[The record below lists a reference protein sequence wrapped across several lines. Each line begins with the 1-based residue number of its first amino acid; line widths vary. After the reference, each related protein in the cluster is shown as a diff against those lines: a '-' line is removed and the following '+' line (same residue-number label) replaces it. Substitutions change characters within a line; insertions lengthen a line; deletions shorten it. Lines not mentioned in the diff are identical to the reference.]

1 MWKWLE
7 MNPPKHE
14 GFATW
19 TQSRVKYQT
28 QTSGLV
34 FIMVIGMQTN
44 TAEWST
50 MPMTICSDWSMQE
63 RLFEIDTTTLLST
76 ETGKRQRTTVE
87 RLKRWKPWWL
97 RIGCNDRMSH
107 RNHGDIPPDG
117 RTQACESGFF
127 FKGAYSCK
135 RPCKE
140 MHAAQMADVLGQWN
154 SNWHFMAIDGKQ
166 LRIPCQG
173 GVSEFSQCTHV

>member
-1 MWKWLE
+1 MTDPKPKQAILIQRQWVDKIFDPDPERRKTWEIRSFNAEKRGLLAVGVTGESKLEGEVELVIAFGYPWKLGRGSE
-7 MNPPKHE
+7 L
-14 GFATW
+14 
-19 TQSRVKYQT
+19 QS
-28 QTSGLV
+28 
-34 FIMVIGMQTN
+34 
-44 TAEWST
+44 
-50 MPMTICSDWSMQE
+50 SDWRGGS
-63 RLFEIDTTTLLST
+63 LD
-76 ETGKRQRTTVE
+76 GY
-87 RLKRWKPWWL
+87 